1 VPLRNYIPQTGIGGF
16 DLQTSPGS
24 VTVTIRVQPVF
35 SSEFNER
42 SKENYKQ
49 NFVRA
54 VKETWEN
61 KCVLVNGPN
70 RLKPKFEINF
80 TDQEPHYIAMVDNNL
95 QGQPSVSALKAK
107 LSGNKVDEIPK
118 TAGLPRYTYL
128 PAPIVQ
134 KPDLAEGLKDGY
146 PRDIIRS
153 WYEGLKYFVMDTQP
167 SLDHCAKSIFKEF
180 GHNKTLGVRV
190 NTNTQ
195 WFGKKYN
202 KIISRIRV
210 ETPVSERPISS
221 LNPAPYSIVTVKLR
235 DAYSSD
241 ISKVG
246 GPKNVSL
253 PEYVRKIQN
262 TSVPAAINRETICHE
277 FGHMLGLPDEY
288 YKLHPS
294 AVTSLTFDGNFRIDF
309 MEGMIKVNDVP
320 ASMLHNL
327 DDNMTMQI
335 DSQKRYIE
343 LCLQKVGGLPVMG
356 VATMSL
362 MSYGASVR
370 PEHFV
375 TLCEALDKET
385 RNNNW
390 VVVEGIR

>member
-1 VPLRNYIPQTGIGGF
+1 MPLRNYIPQTGIGGF

-118 TAGLPRYTYL
+118 TVGLPRYAYL

-167 SLDHCAKSIFKEF
+167 SLDHCAKSSPTIFSRLTRSF
-180 GHNKTLGVRV
+180 SMWNAVS
-190 NTNTQ
+190 
-195 WFGKKYN
+195 
-202 KIISRIRV
+202 KIRH
-210 ETPVSERPISS
+210 
-221 LNPAPYSIVTVKLR
+221 LK
-235 DAYSSD
+235 
-241 ISKVG
+241 
-246 GPKNVSL
+246 
-253 PEYVRKIQN
+253 
-262 TSVPAAINRETICHE
+262 
-277 FGHMLGLPDEY
+277 
-288 YKLHPS
+288 
-294 AVTSLTFDGNFRIDF
+294 AVTSTLATASSSSRCR
-309 MEGMIKVNDVP
+309 DVR
-320 ASMLHNL
+320 
-327 DDNMTMQI
+327 
-335 DSQKRYIE
+335 K
-343 LCLQKVGGLPVMG
+343 
-356 VATMSL
+356 
-362 MSYGASVR
+362 
-370 PEHFV
+370 
-375 TLCEALDKET
+375 
-385 RNNNW
+385 
-390 VVVEGIR
+390 